1 MKNKERIQK
10 LVILALLIALAIVLQ
25 AIATFT
31 PVSTYALPLGLIP
44 VAVAAVLYGTF
55 AGGLVG
61 FLWGV
66 YILIFDPSCST
77 FYNWP
82 GNKAVL
88 NVIYTITAVAVRGFI
103 AGFVAG
109 LIYKL
114 GMRIVNVKSNKKNA
128 AAKIAE
134 ESVVMIIASL
144 AMVFVNALVFY
155 SVLILLF
162 KLNGFAKFFSVN
174 FAIMVVLSIIT
185 APIIARICLITEQ
198 QLNQNKTYEH
208 KDDSQIESKVF
219 DLDSNN

>member
-1 MKNKERIQK
+1 
-10 LVILALLIALAIVLQ
+10 
-25 AIATFT
+25 
-31 PVSTYALPLGLIP
+31 
-44 VAVAAVLYGTF
+44 
-55 AGGLVG
+55 
-61 FLWGV
+61 
-66 YILIFDPSCST
+66 
-77 FYNWP
+77 
-82 GNKAVL
+82 
-88 NVIYTITAVAVRGFI
+88 
-103 AGFVAG
+103 
-109 LIYKL
+109 
-114 GMRIVNVKSNKKNA
+114 MRIVNVKSNKKNT